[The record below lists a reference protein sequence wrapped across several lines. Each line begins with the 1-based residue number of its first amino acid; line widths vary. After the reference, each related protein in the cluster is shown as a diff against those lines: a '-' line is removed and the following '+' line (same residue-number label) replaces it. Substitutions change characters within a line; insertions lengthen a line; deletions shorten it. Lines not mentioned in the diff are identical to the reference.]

1 MEAKIK
7 CPNCNRCIGCIVSTD
22 SKNGILKTMLDLP
35 KKLNEKENV
44 FHKHLNIKNKF
55 DNSFIKSLSQN

>member
-35 KKLNEKENV
+35 KKLNAEQNVLLTIYQRCKKEIYILIG
-44 FHKHLNIKNKF
+44 FKN
-55 DNSFIKSLSQN
+55 

>member
-7 CPNCNRCIGCIVSTD
+7 CPNSNRCIGCIVSTD

-44 FHKHLNIKNKF
+44 FHTTCQRCKKEIYILIGFKN
-55 DNSFIKSLSQN
+55 

>member
-7 CPNCNRCIGCIVSTD
+7 CPNCNRCIGCIVSTN

-44 FHKHLNIKNKF
+44 FHTTCQRCKKEIYILIGFKN
-55 DNSFIKSLSQN
+55 

>member
-44 FHKHLNIKNKF
+44 FHTT
-55 DNSFIKSLSQN
+55 